1 MAEQNTQLQR
11 LQKAREKVEEFSR
24 EKSRLTGE
32 RGALQ
37 NQRQEFETKC
47 QTDFTCK
54 IDELPALVQQVKA
67 EAETALVNSE
77 IILGIR
83 EGVVTPAPVVVTPA
97 PVVAQKATPVQPVPK
112 PVVKQTVSHPAG
124 HDEDELP

>member
-37 NQRQEFETKC
+37 NQRQDFETKC
-47 QTDFTCK
+47 QKDFTCK
-54 IDELPALVQQVKA
+54 IDELPALVQQVKE

-97 PVVAQKATPVQPVPK
+97 PVVAQKATPVQT
-112 PVVKQTVSHPAG
+112 VKQTVSHAVG